1 MLSKHCLAS
10 LVCAALLAGCASTA
24 PPKPPATMASMLS
37 EAEAAINLGKNE
49 QAVAVLKAAADTFPK
64 DKAPHLR
71 VAQLQF
77 DCHNYGEAIF
87 HAQQVLERDPDNIAA
102 LSILAASGLRVS
114 SKSLSDLAAK
124 NNVSGSVGKEA
135 QDLVKLVRAH
145 IKGDIVPG
153 RGAAA
158 AGPGSIVKKN
168 TTVSVQPARPPK
180 LDDGPAKWLDSNN

>member
-1 MLSKHCLAS
+1 MLSKQCLAS

-24 PPKPPATMASMLS
+24 APKPAATLAAMLS

-87 HAQQVLERDPDNIAA
+87 HAQQVLERDPDHIAA

-145 IKGDIVPG
+145 IKGDIVPV
-153 RGAAA
+153 RGAATGA
-158 AGPGSIVKKN
+158 ASIVRKN
-168 TTVSVQPARPPK
+168 SVSVQAAKPPK
-180 LDDGPAKWLDSNN
+180 LDEGPAKWLDSNN